1 VPSLKRI
8 VTATSET
15 EFRGGPRAALAV
27 RPFFWWFASQ
37 VTSASGLM
45 TQLVAVGWLVLR
57 WHGSG
62 LELGLLST
70 AGLSPTLV
78 LGLWAGSLVDHHDR
92 RTILIWTQSL
102 LAALSLVLY
111 ALIVSGAASYWPVI
125 AITLA
130 SGCVNALDSPARQI
144 YVLDLVGPERLAGA
158 VSLYEVII
166 NLSRVLGPAI
176 GGTLLAIS
184 GPSACVL
191 VNALS
196 FLAPLA
202 VLLAHRPADRDPAA
216 PARDSDAAR
225 AGRPS
230 ALAGMRYA
238 WSQPLLRACL
248 LTGASSGVLFSPAL
262 FFPLLATRVF
272 HMGGSGYG
280 LLLALFGIGAVP
292 GALLASRR
300 EPSGKQVRV
309 LGLLTGVFV
318 GIAATAPVLPVLFIG
333 ILGIGACSIW
343 MVAAANTLVQLR
355 AEPELRGRVMGA
367 WTVALPGTIPITALL
382 AGGAADLF
390 GPRVAY
396 GTVGAVI
403 AGVALACWHAYSDPP
418 GG

>member
-1 VPSLKRI
+1 
-8 VTATSET
+8 VTATSEA
-15 EFRGGPRAALAV
+15 EFHGGPRAALAV

-45 TQLVAVGWLVLR
+45 TQLVAVAWLVLR
-57 WHGSG
+57 WHGNG

-70 AGLSPTLV
+70 AGLSPTLI
-78 LGLWAGSLVDHHDR
+78 LGLWAGSLVDHNDR

-102 LAALSLVLY
+102 LAALSLLLY

-158 VSLYEVII
+158 VSLYEVIL

-191 VNALS
+191 VNALT

-202 VLLAHRPADRDPAA
+202 VLIAHRPAR
-216 PARDSDAAR
+216 PARDSDAVR
-225 AGRPS
+225 PGRPS
-230 ALAGMRYA
+230 AIAGMRYA

-318 GIAATAPVLPVLFIG
+318 GIAATAPVLLVLFIG

-355 AEPELRGRVMGA
+355 AAPELRGRVMGA

-396 GTVGAVI
+396 GAVGAVI
-403 AGVALACWHAYSDPP
+403 AGVALACWHAYSDAS